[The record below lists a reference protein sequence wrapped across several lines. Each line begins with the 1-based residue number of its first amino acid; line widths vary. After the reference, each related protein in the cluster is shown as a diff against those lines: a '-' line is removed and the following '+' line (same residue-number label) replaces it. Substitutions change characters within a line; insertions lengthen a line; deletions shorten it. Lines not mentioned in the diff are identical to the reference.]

1 MTLLKRI
8 LCIVTL
14 ILFVIII
21 PFGHQT
27 EAADVWVDHWNSEGI
42 DVYVMDDT
50 LSHGTN
56 STGRWFSIST
66 KMVENGRLKEVI
78 TWNFSKFKTDMWRYQ
93 TNTMDQSHTTVVL
106 SGNKVFVYSM
116 NKIGWSYEI
125 REFWVY

>member
-14 ILFVIII
+14 ILCVIII

-106 SGNKVFVYSM
+106 SGNKVFVYGM

>member
-14 ILFVIII
+14 ILCVIII

-66 KMVENGRLKEVI
+66 KMVKNGRLKEVI

-106 SGNKVFVYSM
+106 SGNKVFVYGM

>member
-14 ILFVIII
+14 TLCVIII

-66 KMVENGRLKEVI
+66 KMVKNGRLKEVI

-106 SGNKVFVYSM
+106 SGNKVFAYGM

>member
-14 ILFVIII
+14 ILCVIII

-66 KMVENGRLKEVI
+66 KMVKNGRLKEVI

-106 SGNKVFVYSM
+106 SGNKVFAYGM